1 MPRSTSML
9 TEHHPLSGTPIAIDG
24 GKSLSIRRAED
35 CARFSLRIA
44 VEHAGEAAAAFG
56 CDMPRAIGGMTS
68 SAGKLALCLG
78 PDEWQLMAPAGQEDD
93 TTRRLGALYAQ
104 APHSLVDIGH
114 AGTSHELGVARATP
128 GGSGGRGGGR

>member
-1 MPRSTSML
+1 MIRRPPRSTL
-9 TEHHPLSGTPIAIDG
+9 TDTLFPYTTLFRSAIDG

-56 CDMPRAIGGMTS
+56 CDLPRAIGGMTS

-93 TTRRLGALYAQ
+93 ITRRFDALYAQ
-104 APHSLVDIGH
+104 EIG
-114 AGTSHELGVARATP
+114 RAHV
-128 GGSGGRGGGR
+128 

>member
-56 CDMPRAIGGMTS
+56 CDLPRAIGGMTR
-68 SAGKLALCLG
+68 SAGQLDLCLG
-78 PDEWQLMAPAGQEDD
+78 PDAIGRAA
-93 TTRRLGALYAQ
+93 RRERVCECVEI
-104 APHSLVDIGH
+104 SV
-114 AGTSHELGVARATP
+114 VAV
-128 GGSGGRGGGR
+128 SFKKK

>member
-56 CDMPRAIGGMTS
+56 CDLPRAIGGMTS

-78 PDEWQLMAPAGQEDD
+78 PDAWQLLAPAGTAAAPQRPFDD
-93 TTRRLGALYAQ
+93 LL
-104 APHSLVDIGH
+104 PHG
-114 AGTSHELGVARATP
+114 P
-128 GGSGGRGGGR
+128 

>member
-1 MPRSTSML
+1 MPMITSML

-44 VEHAGEAAAAFG
+44 VEHAGEADAAFG
-56 CDMPRAIGGMTS
+56 CDLPRAIGGMTS

-78 PDEWQLMAPAGQEDD
+78 PEALQLMEQAGQEDD
-93 TTRRLGALYAQ
+93 IRSDECRG
-104 APHSLVDIGH
+104 GH
-114 AGTSHELGVARATP
+114 AWDRTVRAR
-128 GGSGGRGGGR
+128 GSPYA